1 MDQAESTMDYFD
13 AELPEKITQAC
24 ALLGVWP
31 GASAAQ
37 VSANYIWLVTQLREH
52 LPIWNLTPDTQEAH
66 LQEAYH
72 LLQSHS
78 PEERMQMHQEFL
90 KHEILLAIAPLV
102 EASLSRS
109 LAFSGPRVISSF
121 DGDQTD

>member
-1 MDQAESTMDYFD
+1 MDQAESTMDYSD

-31 GASAAQ
+31 SASNDQ
-37 VSANYIWLVTQLREH
+37 ISANYRWLLNQLREH

-72 LLQSHS
+72 ILQSHS
-78 PEERMQMHQEFL
+78 PGERMKMHQEFL
-90 KHEILLAIAPLV
+90 KHEILLAIAPHV

-109 LAFSGPRVISSF
+109 LAFSGPRVPSGYS
-121 DGDQTD
+121 GDQTA